1 MTSHSKCLTIWV
13 RVRVEEGRNIYFKV
27 ASTAGTGGEENQRG
41 EYLNKVT
48 VCKEVGVK

>member
-1 MTSHSKCLTIWV
+1 MK
-13 RVRVEEGRNIYFKV
+13 GRDIYLMV
-27 ASTAGTGGEENQRG
+27 ASTAGTGGKENQRG